1 MSIDNNMV
9 FVLIAPLL
17 FASLATLGTSFNTSS
32 LKPFEPNKR
41 ASFLCLKENIHGMD
55 GVVTTRRT
63 FGIGLS
69 SAAILSLSGKANAVI
84 DKFQSDQKR
93 EAGNFGQTYLTEPTE
108 DFKKNEEKALEFK
121 RAQLKI
127 KQNFVDVLT
136 RFTNESTS
144 EADIVK
150 DLQELR
156 QLVIVTGGLPIGIK
170 KEQIYKTIRAKK
182 RLSWSTP
189 SEIAYQD
196 LIREII
202 YQQSPNTDKDL
213 SNYQIG

>member
-1 MSIDNNMV
+1 MV
-9 FVLIAPLL
+9 SVLFGALL
-17 FASLATLGTSFNTSS
+17 YTSLATLGASFNASFQGYHSVKRGSS
-32 LKPFEPNKR
+32 LS
-41 ASFLCLKENIHGMD
+41 AKESMHGSD
-55 GVVTTRRT
+55 GVLNTRRS
-63 FGIGLS
+63 FGLS
-69 SAAILSLSGKANAVI
+69 ISVATVLTFSGKASAVI

-93 EAGNFGQTYLTEPTE
+93 ESASFGQTYLTEPTDE
-108 DFKKNEEKALEFK
+108 FKRNEEKAVEFK

-127 KQNFVDVLT
+127 KQNFIDVLT
-136 RFTNESTS
+136 RFTNESTT
-144 EADIVK
+144 EAEIVK

-156 QLVIVTGGLPIGIK
+156 ELVIVTGGLPIGIK
-170 KEQIYKTIRAKK
+170 KEQIYKTVRAKK

-196 LIREII
+196 LIREIS

>member
-1 MSIDNNMV
+1 MV
-9 FVLIAPLL
+9 SVLFGALL
-17 FASLATLGTSFNTSS
+17 YTSLATLGASFNASFQGYHSVKRGSS
-32 LKPFEPNKR
+32 LS
-41 ASFLCLKENIHGMD
+41 AKESIHGSD
-55 GVVTTRRT
+55 GVLNTRRS
-63 FGIGLS
+63 FGLS
-69 SAAILSLSGKANAVI
+69 ISVATVLTFSGKASAVI

-93 EAGNFGQTYLTEPTE
+93 VSASFGQTYLTEPTDE
-108 DFKKNEEKALEFK
+108 FKRNEEKAVEFK

-127 KQNFVDVLT
+127 KQNFIDVLT
-136 RFTNESTS
+136 RFTNESTT
-144 EADIVK
+144 EAEIVK

-156 QLVIVTGGLPIGIK
+156 ELVIVTGGLPIGIK
-170 KEQIYKTIRAKK
+170 KEQIYKTVRAKK

-196 LIREII
+196 LIREIS